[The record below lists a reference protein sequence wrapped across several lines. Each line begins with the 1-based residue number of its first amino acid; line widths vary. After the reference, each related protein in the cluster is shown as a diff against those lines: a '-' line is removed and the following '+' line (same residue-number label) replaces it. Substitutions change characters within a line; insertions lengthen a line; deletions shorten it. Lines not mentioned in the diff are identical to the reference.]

1 MTPPPALLRIL
12 DVNANRA
19 SEGLRVVEEYA
30 RFVLEDAHLARMLKQ
45 LRHDLASVIKANFS
59 GLLITARDSQHDV
72 GTQIE
77 TTQEYHRPALLEIAL
92 ANQKRAEQALRCLEE
107 FLKPV
112 SPDAAR
118 LVEQMRYRAYTV
130 ARAISATAASLTK
143 LHSARLYV
151 LLDGGLSET
160 DFAERASQLIAA
172 GVDVLQLRDKRLP
185 DRVLLARARQ
195 LRALCIGS
203 NTLFVMNDR
212 PDLALL
218 AHADGVHVG
227 QDELTVKDA
236 RQIVGTNVLIGVSTH
251 TIEQARAAV
260 LDGADYIGCGPT
272 FPSATKSFAQFSGL
286 AFLRQV
292 AAEIRLPAFAIGGIT
307 RSNLPSV
314 LATGFHRVAVS
325 QAIASASDPSHEVQW
340 FHETLATS

>member
-1 MTPPPALLRIL
+1 MPHAPALLRIL

-30 RFVLEDAHLARMLKQ
+30 RFVLEDPHLARTLKQ
-45 LRHDLASVIKANFS
+45 LRHDLASVITANFS
-59 GLLITARDSQHDV
+59 DSLVTARDAQHDV
-72 GTQIE
+72 GTQIK
-77 TTQEYHRPALLEIAL
+77 TTQEYSRPSLLEIAI

-112 SPDAAR
+112 SPDAAQ
-118 LVEQMRYRAYTV
+118 LVEQLRYRAYTV
-130 ARAISATAASLTK
+130 ARAISTTAASQTK
-143 LHSARLYV
+143 LHAARLYV
-151 LLDGGLSET
+151 LIDGGFSET
-160 DFAERASQLIAA
+160 DFAERASKLIAA
-172 GVDVLQLRDKRLP
+172 GIDVLQLRDKRLP
-185 DRVLLARARQ
+185 DRTLLARARQ
-195 LRALCIGS
+195 LRALCTGS
-203 NTLFVMNDR
+203 KTLFVMNDR

-218 AHADGVHVG
+218 AQADGVHVG
-227 QDELTVKDA
+227 QEELTVKDA
-236 RQIVGTNVLIGVSTH
+236 RQIVGTNLLVGVSTH

-286 AFLRQV
+286 AFLRDV

-307 RSNLPSV
+307 RSNLASV

-325 QAIASASDPSHEVQW
+325 QAIASAPDPSQEVQG
-340 FHETLATS
+340 FREMLATT